1 MKGGWVAAV
10 PGAEPY
16 VVVEKILGRGE
27 HLPEDWETAGTTGY
41 EFMNLAVG
49 VLIDVPHLSEY
60 APGEGMGG
68 AGQSYADIVYE
79 CKKLILK
86 SSLAAELGVLARR
99 LDRISEQNLF
109 TRDFTRIS
117 LEEALEEVVACFPVY
132 RTYIRDAIV
141 GAADQDVIKRA
152 VTHARRRNPL
162 TPASVFDFIRSVLL
176 LEEPEGLSEAERGE
190 RREFVMKFQQLTGP
204 VMAKGVEDTAF
215 YRYFPLAALGE
226 VGGHPESL
234 GVSLAQFHREMEA
247 RAASY
252 PHALSATDT
261 HDAKRSEDARARL
274 AVLSEISREWRESVA
289 HFRAC
294 NLEHKSD
301 LGDGLV
307 APDADDEYLFYQT
320 VLGIWPPGVDDPP
333 ADLVQRLSSYMSKA
347 VHEAKRHSSWI
358 NPNRPYDD
366 AVSAFVEATL
376 DPQRGRPFLSALAR
390 LRQRVERPGLWNSLT
405 QTLVKVTAPGVPDFY
420 QGTELW
426 SFNLVDPDNR
436 RPIDFEA
443 RRTELTALLRAFE
456 RDPLKLANELVRRP
470 EDGRIKL
477 LVSALALRQRRSG
490 GRALCARRLP
500 AADDL
505 R

>member
-1 MKGGWVAAV
+1 M
-10 PGAEPY
+10 
-16 VVVEKILGRGE
+16 
-27 HLPEDWETAGTTGY
+27 
-41 EFMNLAVG
+41 
-49 VLIDVPHLSEY
+49 
-60 APGEGMGG
+60 
-68 AGQSYADIVYE
+68 YE

-117 LEEALEEVVACFPVY
+117 LEETVEEVVACFPVY

-141 GAADQDVIKRA
+141 GVADQDVIKRA

-176 LEEPEGLSEAERGE
+176 LEEPEGLSEAERSE

-274 AVLSEISREWRESVA
+274 AVLSSIFANGENLSRNFLE
-289 HFRAC
+289 RATS
-294 NLEHKSD
+294 NTRAI
-301 LGDGLV
+301 GR
-307 APDADDEYLFYQT
+307 AR
-320 VLGIWPPGVDDPP
+320 WPPMPTMIPV
-333 ADLVQRLSSYMSKA
+333 LSDCTRY
-347 VHEAKRHSSWI
+347 
-358 NPNRPYDD
+358 
-366 AVSAFVEATL
+366 
-376 DPQRGRPFLSALAR
+376 LA
-390 LRQRVERPGLWNSLT
+390 P
-405 QTLVKVTAPGVPDFY
+405 
-420 QGTELW
+420 
-426 SFNLVDPDNR
+426 R
-436 RPIDFEA
+436 R
-443 RRTELTALLRAFE
+443 
-456 RDPLKLANELVRRP
+456 
-470 EDGRIKL
+470 
-477 LVSALALRQRRSG
+477 RRSTGRFGRSACLRTCPRRFTKRSDTRLDHPIARTMRRSLRSSRRRSIPSAG
-490 GRALCARRLP
+490 GRFSRRSR
-500 AADDL
+500 A
-505 R
+505 

>member
-1 MKGGWVAAV
+1 M
-10 PGAEPY
+10 
-16 VVVEKILGRGE
+16 
-27 HLPEDWETAGTTGY
+27 
-41 EFMNLAVG
+41 
-49 VLIDVPHLSEY
+49 
-60 APGEGMGG
+60 
-68 AGQSYADIVYE
+68 
-79 CKKLILK
+79 
-86 SSLAAELGVLARR
+86 
-99 LDRISEQNLF
+99 
-109 TRDFTRIS
+109 
-117 LEEALEEVVACFPVY
+117 
-132 RTYIRDAIV
+132 

-176 LEEPEGLSEAERGE
+176 LEEPEGLSEVERGE

-307 APDADDEYLFYQT
+307 APDNDDEYLFYQT
-320 VLGIWPPGVDDPP
+320 VLGIWPPGVNNPP
-333 ADLVQRLSSYMSKA
+333 ADLVQRVSSYMSKA

-358 NPNRPYDD
+358 NPNRAYDD
-366 AVSAFVEATL
+366 AVSAFVEAAL

-420 QGTELW
+420 QGTELMELQ
-426 SFNLVDPDNR
+426 SGRSRQPSPHRFRSATYRSDGAASR
-436 RPIDFEA
+436 RRA
-443 RRTELTALLRAFE
+443 RPSQTRQRIGKAPGRRAHQAACLGARPASKTKHGRTLRA
-456 RDPLKLANELVRRP
+456 
-470 EDGRIKL
+470 G
-477 LVSALALRQRRSG
+477 
-490 GRALCARRLP
+490 RLP
-500 AADDL
+500 AVDDL
-505 R
+505 GRSCRSDHRVRTNSRGGRRGRFSRSLFHQAR